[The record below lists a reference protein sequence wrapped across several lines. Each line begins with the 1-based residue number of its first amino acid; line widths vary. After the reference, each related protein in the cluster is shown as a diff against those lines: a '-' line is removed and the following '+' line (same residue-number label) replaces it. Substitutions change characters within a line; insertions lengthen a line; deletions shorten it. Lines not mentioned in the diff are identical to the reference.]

1 MSKYVNSVVTT
12 DQTGRL
18 SNLVFGKNK
27 FGYFLKIFKPP
38 VNPKTTSQQNIRGFF
53 GAATRAWAA
62 LTYAQRSAFNSI
74 AGTIE
79 YIKKG
84 LTYTLTGYNLFVK
97 LNRNLQA
104 IGQPFYQDITRSGM
118 VTPPDLSGSTVDVI
132 TTSGTED
139 IKLFIPATLDADT
152 MAIVYASPVL
162 KSSCK
167 PNWKLL
173 RIIMVIDSTFIS
185 GGSIK
190 TQYLAEFGTLPGTGE
205 LVGFG
210 IMPVNTTCGLSN
222 NKIYMDAIGTI

>member
-38 VNPKTTSQQNIRGFF
+38 VNPMTKSQQNIRGFF
-53 GAATRAWAA
+53 GAATRAWLA
-62 LTYAQRSAFNSI
+62 LTFAQRAAFNSI
-74 AGTIE
+74 ASGME
-79 YIKKG
+79 YVKKG
-84 LTYTLTGYNLFVK
+84 LTYTLTGFNLFVK
-97 LNRNLQA
+97 LNRNLQD
-104 IGQPFYQDITRSGM
+104 IGQPFYKDITRKTM
-118 VTPPDLSGSTVDVI
+118 VTPPDMSGSEVSIV
-132 TTSGTED
+132 TTPGSED
-139 IKLFIPATLDADT
+139 IKLFIPAALDADT